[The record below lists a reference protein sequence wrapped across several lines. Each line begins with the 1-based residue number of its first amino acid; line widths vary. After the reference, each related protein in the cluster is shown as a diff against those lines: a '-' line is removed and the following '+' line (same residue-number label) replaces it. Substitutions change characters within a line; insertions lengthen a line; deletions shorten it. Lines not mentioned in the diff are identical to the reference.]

1 MAFYLVKSNLK
12 DNIVDLRYDIDQG
25 MIHTLIPF
33 GKLIDLKFVIQVTL
47 NEHLFCN
54 TLLNLKTILSIIGI
68 I

>member
-1 MAFYLVKSNLK
+1 MAFYLVESKLK
-12 DNIVDLRYDIDQG
+12 DNIVDLRYEIDQG

-33 GKLIDLKFVIQVTL
+33 GELIDLEFVIQGTL

-54 TLLNLKTILSIIGI
+54 TKLNLKTILSIIGI

>member
-1 MAFYLVKSNLK
+1 MAFYLKKSNLK

-33 GKLIDLKFVIQVTL
+33 GKLIDLEFVIQGTL

-54 TLLNLKTILSIIGI
+54 T
-68 I
+68 